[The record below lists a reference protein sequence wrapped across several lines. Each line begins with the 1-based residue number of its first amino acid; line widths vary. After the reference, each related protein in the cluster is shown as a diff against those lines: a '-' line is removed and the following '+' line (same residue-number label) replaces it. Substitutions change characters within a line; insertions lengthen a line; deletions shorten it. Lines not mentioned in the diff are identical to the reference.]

1 MSKDIARTPQISG
14 WSFFPRRF
22 STVWDSRVWMARV
35 TWFVSWMPRPGRN
48 AFLCWWGPMWPQV
61 ARVVGIN
68 GGSQQGQRQSV
79 IRVEAWWQRR
89 TSTSTIRYKNKEA
102 VVVVVVQKNEYE
114 YDMIQVETRQWQRRW
129 HTIMCLTSVTDTEK
143 NKEWPLAV

>member
-1 MSKDIARTPQISG
+1 MVCELDAKTRTK
-14 WSFFPRRF
+14 RL
-22 STVWDSRVWMARV
+22 
-35 TWFVSWMPRPGRN
+35 FVLVG
-48 AFLCWWGPMWPQV
+48 AHVAHV

-68 GGSQQGQRQSV
+68 GGAQQGQRQSV

>member
-1 MSKDIARTPQISG
+1 MVCELDAKTRTK
-14 WSFFPRRF
+14 RL
-22 STVWDSRVWMARV
+22 
-35 TWFVSWMPRPGRN
+35 FVLVG
-48 AFLCWWGPMWPQV
+48 AHVAHV
-61 ARVVGIN
+61 ARVVSIN

-79 IRVEAWWQRR
+79 IRVEPRWQRR
-89 TSTSTIRYKNKEA
+89 STSTIRYKYKEA
-102 VVVVVVQKNEYE
+102 VAVAVAQKNEYE